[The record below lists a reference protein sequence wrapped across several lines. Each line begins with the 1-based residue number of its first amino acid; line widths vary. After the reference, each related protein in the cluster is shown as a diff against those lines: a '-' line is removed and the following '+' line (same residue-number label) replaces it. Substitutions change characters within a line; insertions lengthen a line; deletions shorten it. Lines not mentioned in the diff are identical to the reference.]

1 MIRSRIALLGVAALV
16 AALAWVLPATAQQS
30 RMTPSTVNVTAKDIS
45 FSLSAKSAPSGLVI
59 FKVKNT
65 GKLQHD
71 FQISGRK
78 TRLLSAGQSATLRV
92 TLKKG
97 SYPYKCT
104 VPGHAAAGMKGVF
117 KVT

>member
-1 MIRSRIALLGVAALV
+1 MTRFRVAILGLAVALGT
-16 AALAWVLPATAQQS
+16 LAWALPATAHQS
-30 RMTPSTVNVTAKDIS
+30 HAMPATINVTAYDIG
-45 FSLSAKSAPSGLVI
+45 FKLSAKSAPSGIVI

-65 GKLQHD
+65 GHLQHD
-71 FQISGRK
+71 FQIDGRK
-78 TRLLSAGQSATLRV
+78 TPLLNAGQSNTLRV

-117 KVT
+117 VVK

>member
-1 MIRSRIALLGVAALV
+1 MTRFRVAALGLVV
-16 AALAWVLPATAQQS
+16 ALGMLAWALPATAHQS
-30 RMTPSTVNVTAKDIS
+30 HAMPATINVTAFDIG
-45 FSLSAKSAPSGLVI
+45 FKLSAKSAPSGVVI
-59 FKVKNT
+59 FKVMNT

-71 FQISGRK
+71 FSIDGRK
-78 TRLLSAGQSATLRV
+78 TPLLNGGKSNTLRL

-117 KVT
+117 VVK

>member
-1 MIRSRIALLGVAALV
+1 MIRFRIATLGLAVLA
-16 AALAWVLPATAQQS
+16 AALAWALPATAHHS
-30 RMTPSTVNVTAKDIS
+30 RSLPSTINVTAKDIS
-45 FSLSAKSAPSGLVI
+45 FTLSARTAKSGVVI
-59 FKVKNT
+59 FKVKNA

-71 FQISGRK
+71 FSIDGRK
-78 TRLLSAGQSATLRV
+78 TKLLSAGQSNTLRV